1 MINMVKKYLISSF
14 CPQSRIQVIILKL
27 YKVMHL
33 AAKSENIKIIL
44 ELFPMFPHLLFTYN
58 CDG

>member
-1 MINMVKKYLISSF
+1 MINMDRKYLILKF
-14 CPQSRIQVIILKL
+14 CHQNKIQVSFLL
-27 YKVMHL
+27 YEVMHL